1 MRKLWKSI
9 CAAVLPLCMVV
20 TALPAAAADDSGI
33 RTSAIVY
40 VNAGGA
46 VQRQLTPGV
55 TLHAKVAAVSDAG
68 EKEVLFVET
77 LYQDGKLIDIGA
89 QREVVGTDGQTDF
102 DVSVKLPDDDV
113 SGCSVNTSLWDS
125 AVGMNAICSSSLF
138 PSREGR
144 LRSVTVN
151 GASIEGFSPDTYSYT
166 MAVEP
171 TSTAAP
177 AIQAL
182 PIDGATSVSVDAGAR
197 LSDPATIK
205 TTAADGVE
213 KNYTVKF
220 DYDTSKLVKN
230 FSLLA
235 PGSAFGWTAT
245 ILKDLKPSTS
255 DEPKY
260 YFCDRNNQT
269 ITGVAPELQGLDY
282 VIGSIDWAN
291 GGNNDTT
298 NAWIEKDSNGNP
310 VPHDWYTFEVTRDVV
325 IRVFVGDINKE
336 LCFPAED
343 GWEQEIAGSTPYL
356 VRTDNGGVPNNV
368 TIQYKKTIHLDGA
381 ESVPVTIKSLG
392 GGFPY
397 IVAFDWIYDETET
410 DNDDPVVD
418 VSDTTLNYIQYN
430 GANIDGFDPAI
441 TEYEM
446 EGFDPTLFS
455 AAASSSSA
463 DLEEELILGYPY
475 SIIKYTVS
483 TDSGA
488 SQTYKVKMRMTT
500 VDFTE
505 VTPKLPTAFLPEGS
519 QLTYPLVDIPVADV
533 RKKESVIL
541 NLQGDKAPMS
551 TDRDFLAGN
560 ENRMENINE
569 MLQGMDYVVFENA
582 QSAAWKNAENIQTG
596 ISFNITADA
605 DVYIAAFTDANM
617 PEGFEKMSGSN
628 FFQLNWT
635 GCGWAP
641 PFNALYKKTVELN
654 GEDSVKIDIP
664 TPGAN
669 TQHYHY
675 IFIDLK
681 D

>member
-1 MRKLWKSI
+1 MRKLWKTI
-9 CAAVLPLCMVV
+9 CAVVLPLCMIVP
-20 TALPAAAADDSGI
+20 ALPAAAADSGI

-40 VNAGGA
+40 VNAGGQ
-46 VQRQLTPGV
+46 VQRQLNPGV

-68 EKEVLFVET
+68 ERELLFVET

-89 QREVVGTDGQTDF
+89 ERQTVGTDGQTDF
-102 DVSVKLPDDDV
+102 DVSVQLPDDV
-113 SGCSVNTSLWDS
+113 TGCSVNTSLWDS

-138 PSREGR
+138 PTNEGR
-144 LRSVTVN
+144 LRSISVN
-151 GASIEGFSPDTYSYT
+151 GAPIEGFSPGTYSYT
-166 MAVEP
+166 MTVDP

-177 AIQAL
+177 VIQAL
-182 PIDGATSVSVDAGAR
+182 PIDGATSVSVDPGVR
-197 LSDPATIK
+197 LSDPATIRA
-205 TTAADGVE
+205 TGADGDE
-213 KNYTVKF
+213 ENYSVKF
-220 DYDTSKLVKN
+220 DYDTSELVKN

-245 ILKDLKPSTS
+245 IQRNLQPSTS
-255 DEPKY
+255 GEPRY
-260 YFCDRNNQT
+260 YFCDRTNQT
-269 ITGVAPELQGLDY
+269 ISDVAPEYRGLDY

-298 NAWIEKDSNGNP
+298 NAWIETDENGNP
-310 VPHDWYTFEVTRDVV
+310 KPHDWYTFEVTRDVV
-325 IRVFVGDINKE
+325 IRVFVEAINKE
-336 LCFPAED
+336 VCFPTSE
-343 GWEQEIAGSTPYL
+343 GWVQEIAGSTPYL
-356 VRTDNGGVPNNV
+356 VRTDNTGATNNV
-368 TIQYKKTIHLDGA
+368 TIQYSKTIHLDGA
-381 ESVPVTIKSLG
+381 ESVPVTINSLG

-397 IVAFDWIYDETET
+397 IVAFDWIYDETGS

-418 VSDTTLNYIQYN
+418 ISDTTLSYIRYN
-430 GANIDGFDPAI
+430 GQLIDGFDPAI

-455 AAASSSSA
+455 AAASSSAA

-475 SIIKYTVS
+475 SIMKYTVS

-488 SQTYKVKMRMTT
+488 SQTYKVKMKMTT

-519 QLTYPLVDIPVADV
+519 QVTYPLVEIPVADV

-551 TDRDFLAGN
+551 TDRDFLAQN
-560 ENRMENINE
+560 ENRMENIDE

-596 ISFNITADA
+596 ISLNITADA
-605 DVYIAAFTDANM
+605 DVYVAAFTDANM
-617 PEGFEKMSGSN
+617 PEGFEKMPGSN

-635 GCGWAP
+635 GCGWPP